1 MDVIVPGDRTGEYQW
16 TGYIKQE
23 EMPRTIEPAEDF
35 IVSANNRATPSNYPL
50 NITQVRMVPHE
61 DNGIYTYMDGMPP
74 EQFSFYGYV
83 CQASYFPE
91 TTS

>member
-61 DNGIYTYMDGMPP
+61 DNGIYTYMDGNIVFCVLLPACLCVPMP
-74 EQFSFYGYV
+74 
-83 CQASYFPE
+83 
-91 TTS
+91 